1 MSDWA
6 ALSGLSIIKHSK
18 QFVFLAISA
27 AFLNICKSL
36 LRLFPHSTIWKLLL
50 LSYTLDFKNLKSLNC
65 KSFSLKTYIVLHV
78 ALVEHIKEAC
88 RANHDQGGKYD
99 AVEDSLQVGWSLH
112 LSISPIITWTNV
124 EIASATIRQQPF
136 SLELE
141 RLDFA
146 ERGLTKSRRCF
157 LTRDSRCSC
166 RLTWA
171 GKSSSSSRRPS
182 ARPSGWSPWSSA
194 SPPGGGWWGSP
205 PSGWLPGYLP
215 PSGRFFH
222 PSHVYDHLGKV
233 AFKSG

>member
-1 MSDWA
+1 MIKPHFLGFVSFSIQSSLPFWQFLRHFLIFVKA
-6 ALSGLSIIKHSK
+6 FYVVFHIALFWRCFS
-18 QFVFLAISA
+18 FLTHLI
-27 AFLNICKSL
+27 
-36 LRLFPHSTIWKLLL
+36 LR
-50 LSYTLDFKNLKSLNC
+50 SLNC

-171 GKSSSSSRRPS
+171 SKSSSSSRRPS

-205 PSGWLPGYLP
+205 PGGWLPGYLP
-215 PSGRFFH
+215 PSGRFFSSQSCLWS
-222 PSHVYDHLGKV
+222 PW
-233 AFKSG
+233 